1 LSWRPFAAA
10 RRGSLFCGSLFVSS
24 TKATVHFDVLTAGS
38 NLALKRFTESETAS
52 AVWTGSASGNRR
64 RSGRADITSFAGTP
78 LTIADLVA
86 GGIVLKT
93 LTTAAYLTIRRL
105 AGEDFL
111 GRIAVRL
118 EVLLTCATCRRCACT
133 AKHQYTQ

>member
-1 LSWRPFAAA
+1 
-10 RRGSLFCGSLFVSS
+10 
-24 TKATVHFDVLTAGS
+24 
-38 NLALKRFTESETAS
+38 
-52 AVWTGSASGNRR
+52 
-64 RSGRADITSFAGTP
+64 

-93 LTTAAYLTIRRL
+93 LTTAAYLTIRCL

-118 EVLLTCATCRRCACT
+118 EVLLTCATCR
-133 AKHQYTQ
+133 